1 MPSLK
6 MLKGVGT
13 ASIKYLK
20 EAGITSI
27 SDLLYYFPRAY
38 EFRDVVSLLS
48 EARKN
53 NGEPVTIAVLCQ
65 VDDFSYFGYGNK
77 KTLKIHISDN
87 SDQATLVCFGRNFLV
102 NSIKREELYYIYGTF
117 SMRFGEIQCS
127 NFEYE
132 KSSDT
137 PLNFLKIIPV
147 YPLTSGLTQGLL
159 RKIMH
164 SAIETE
170 GRYAKNILPEYI
182 IKKNN
187 LLTHAE
193 AIINIHFPKN
203 RQVLEKAVYTLK
215 YEEFFIFQKA
225 ILELKK
231 EKKEQK
237 REKRVLPRIIQDKII
252 KTLSF
257 PLTED
262 QKSAI
267 EEIYN
272 DGISD
277 SPMDRILQGDVGC
290 GKTVVAFLSAL
301 PYIEAGYQAAFMA
314 PTELLAKQ
322 HLETAAKL
330 FSETDIKIAFLSGKV
345 PESKKKYVRDALESG
360 DIDIIIGTHSLLSDP
375 VKFKNLGFIIVDEQ
389 HKFGVTQRTA
399 LAEKGKEADY
409 LMMTAT
415 PIPRTLQMTFFGD
428 IAISTIK
435 TMPKGRIPI
444 KTHSVF
450 QENIEKVY
458 EWVKKE
464 LEKGFQAYFIYP
476 IIEESSA
483 LNLKNAQ
490 AMFKH
495 LAENI
500 FPEYKCA
507 MLHSRLNEEIK
518 EEVMKEFAS
527 GKIIILVATSI
538 VEVGVDV
545 PKATCMV
552 IEHAERFGLTALHQ
566 LRGRIG
572 RSEYQ
577 SYAFLVFSR
586 DLTDE
591 AKSRLRTIKEN
602 NDGFKIAEEDL
613 KLRGHGDITG
623 IRQSGFAEFKIADI
637 IEDKDILEKARKD
650 CNMDVASC
658 ASGTDAANEA
668 QGC

>member
-6 MLKGVGT
+6 MLKGVG
-13 ASIKYLK
+13 AVSIKYLK
-20 EAGITSI
+20 EAGITSV
-27 SDLLYYFPRAY
+27 SDLLYYFPRTY
-38 EFRDVVSLLS
+38 EFRDVVSSLS

-53 NGEPVTIAVLCQ
+53 NEEPITITALCK
-65 VDDFSYFGYGNK
+65 VDEFSYFGYGNK

-87 SDQATLVCFGRNFLV
+87 SDQATLVCFGRNFLA
-102 NSIKREELYYIYGTF
+102 NSIKHEEFYYIYGTF
-117 SMRFGEIQCS
+117 SLRFGEIQS
-127 NFEYE
+127 TNFEYE
-132 KSSDT
+132 KSSNS

-147 YPLTSGLTQGLL
+147 YPLTSDLTQGFL
-159 RKIMH
+159 RKIIRN
-164 SAIETE
+164 AIETE
-170 GRYAKNILPEYI
+170 GRYAENILPENI
-182 IKKNN
+182 INKND
-187 LLTHAE
+187 LLAHSE
-193 AIINIHFPKN
+193 SISNIHFPEN
-203 RQVLEKAVYTLK
+203 RELLEKAIITLK
-215 YEEFFIFQKA
+215 YEEFFIFQKT

-231 EKKEQK
+231 EKISQK
-237 REKRVLPRIIQDKII
+237 RERRNLPRVLQNKIL
-252 KTLSF
+252 KALAFS
-257 PLTED
+257 LTED
-262 QKSAI
+262 QESSL

-272 DGISD
+272 DSISD
-277 SPMDRILQGDVGC
+277 SPMDRIVQGDVGC
-290 GKTVVAFLSAL
+290 GKTIVAFLSAV
-301 PYIEAGYQAAFMA
+301 PYIESGYQVAFMA
-314 PTELLAKQ
+314 PTELLSKQ
-322 HLETAAKL
+322 HLETASKL
-330 FSETDIKIAFLSGKV
+330 FLETEIKMAFLSGRV
-345 PESKKKYVRDALESG
+345 PETKKKYVREALESG
-360 DIDIIIGTHSLLSDP
+360 DIDLIIGTHSLLSDP

-389 HKFGVTQRTA
+389 HKFGVSQRKA
-399 LAEKGKEADY
+399 LTEKSKDGDY

-428 IAISTIK
+428 ISVSTIK
-435 TMPKGRIPI
+435 TMPKGRIPV

-450 QENIEKVY
+450 QENIQKVY
-458 EWVKKE
+458 DWVKKE
-464 LEKGFQAYFIYP
+464 IEKGFQAYFIYP
-476 IIEESSA
+476 LIEESSV

-507 MLHSRLNEEIK
+507 MLHSRLNEETK

-527 GKIIILVATSI
+527 EKINILVATSI
-538 VEVGVDV
+538 VEVGVDI

-577 SYAFLVFSR
+577 SYAFLVFSK

-591 AKSRLRTIKEN
+591 AKSRLRVIKEN

-650 CNMDVASC
+650 AIEYFLPSC
-658 ASGTDAANEA
+658 TSE
-668 QGC
+668 

>member
-6 MLKGVGT
+6 MLKGVGIV
-13 ASIKYLK
+13 SIKYLK

-48 EARKN
+48 DAREN
-53 NGEPVTIAVLCQ
+53 NEESVAITALCKI
-65 VDDFSYFGYGNK
+65 DDFSYFGYGSK

-87 SDQATLVCFGRNFLV
+87 SDQAALVCFGRNFLA
-102 NSIKREELYYIYGTF
+102 NSIKKDEFYYIYGTF
-117 SMRFGEIQCS
+117 SMRFGEIQSS

-132 KSSDT
+132 KLSDS
-137 PLNFLKIIPV
+137 PSNFLKIIPV
-147 YPLTSGLTQGLL
+147 YPLTADLTHGFL
-159 RKIMH
+159 RKIIR

-170 GRYAKNILPEYI
+170 GRYAKNILPESI
-182 IKKNN
+182 IEKNN
-187 LLTHAE
+187 LLSQAE
-193 AIINIHFPKN
+193 AISNIHFPKN
-203 RQVLEKAVYTLK
+203 RELLENAVRTLK

-225 ILELKK
+225 IIELKK
-231 EKKEQK
+231 EKTTHK
-237 REKRVLPRIIQDKII
+237 REKRVLPQLLQSKIL
-252 KTLSF
+252 KALPYS
-257 PLTED
+257 LTED
-262 QKSAI
+262 QQISL
-267 EEIYN
+267 EEIYS
-272 DGISD
+272 DSISD

-290 GKTVVAFLSAL
+290 GKTIVAFLSVV
-301 PYIEAGYQAAFMA
+301 PYIESGYQAAFMA

-322 HLETAAKL
+322 HLETASKL
-330 FSETDIKIAFLSGKV
+330 FSETNIKIAFLSGRV
-345 PESKKKYVRDALESG
+345 PEAKKKYVRDALDAG
-360 DIDIIIGTHSLLSDP
+360 DIDLIIGTHSLLSDP
-375 VKFKNLGFIIVDEQ
+375 VKFKNLGFVIVDEQ
-389 HKFGVTQRTA
+389 HKFGVTQRKA
-399 LAEKGKEADY
+399 LTEKGKDSDY

-428 IAISTIK
+428 ITVSTIK
-435 TMPKGRIPI
+435 TMPKGRVPV

-450 QENIEKVY
+450 QENIQKVY
-458 EWVKKE
+458 DWVEKE
-464 LEKGFQAYFIYP
+464 LVKGFQAYFIYP
-476 IIEESSA
+476 LIEESSV
-483 LNLKNAQ
+483 LNLKNAE

-495 LAENI
+495 LSEKI
-500 FPEYKCA
+500 FPQYKCA
-507 MLHSRLNEEIK
+507 MLHSRLNEETK

-527 GKIIILVATSI
+527 GKTNILVATSI

-591 AKSRLRTIKEN
+591 AKSRLRVIKEN
-602 NDGFKIAEEDL
+602 SDGFKIAEEDL
-613 KLRGHGDITG
+613 KIRGHGDITG

-650 CNMDVASC
+650 AIEYFMAR
-658 ASGTDAANEA
+658 TP
-668 QGC
+668 